1 MVRILE
7 VILVEDKSKLQEQP
21 TTLITGMMQTE
32 INAEEEG
39 LGSLPEASMGSSR
52 IGQEYLWEMQNWFE
66 YLQDWVNWFRV
77 PT

>member
-32 INAEEEG
+32 INAEAEG
-39 LGSLPEASMGSSR
+39 LVRSIQKHLWHQAVLVKSISGRCRTDLSTCK
-52 IGQEYLWEMQNWFE
+52 IG
-66 YLQDWVNWFRV
+66 
-77 PT
+77 